1 MSAASKRGTDVR
13 DETRLRPDGPGIPTD
28 RWAWDVFVRFHVIAA
43 VLFVSWIVPFTRV
56 AWDLVDVSW
65 FRVLNGSLSLGD
77 GWLLFWGAANHRS
90 VDLISGSL
98 CAAIIIWWLWGER
111 RETQNRRAVALGA
124 LAIPLLVLPFTVHIL
139 IRTVL
144 PFQRHSPTLVVDEAL
159 RFSDL
164 LPGLATKDISI
175 YSFPGD
181 HSFILFSVAFFFW
194 FYAERR
200 FFLAMLVLAIVF
212 SLPRLVGGAH
222 WLTDDIV
229 GGVAPALIVVAWV
242 CATPFAYR
250 VSGLLLPL
258 VDAVVALIPDR
269 LWIPDYSTFGATDR
283 GAEPTKRR

>member
-13 DETRLRPDGPGIPTD
+13 DKTRLRSEGSSIPMN
-28 RWAWDVFVRFHVIAA
+28 RWSRDVFVRFHVIAA
-43 VLFVSWIVPFTRV
+43 VLIVSWIVPVTRS
-56 AWDLVDVSW
+56 AWDLVDVSV
-65 FRVLNGSLSLGD
+65 FRALNGSLTLGE
-77 GWLLFWGAANHRS
+77 GWLLFWAAANHRS

-98 CAAIIIWWLWGER
+98 CAAIIVWWVWGER
-111 RETQNRRAVALGA
+111 REVQNTRVAALGA
-124 LAIPLLVLPFTVHIL
+124 LAVPLLVIPFTVHIL

-144 PFQRHSPTLVVDEAL
+144 PFQRHSPTLVVDDAL
-159 RFSDL
+159 RFSEL
-164 LPGLATKDISI
+164 LPGLGAKDISI

-194 FYAERR
+194 FYAARR
-200 FFLAMLVLAIVF
+200 FFLAMLALAIVF

-242 CATPFAYR
+242 CATPFAYQ
-250 VSGLLLPL
+250 VSKRLLPL

-269 LWIPDYSTFGATDR
+269 LWVPDYSRLSATGR
-283 GAEPTKRR
+283 EAEPTKRR